1 MLSGD
6 CCSTASR
13 AAESLRILYLLLTH
27 LVAPIV
33 IVVEKWRELRDPTQ
47 RGRVRQRL
55 GFVIP
60 QSKPGCTWIH
70 AVSVGEVQAAA
81 ALVRELK
88 QRVPGLEIVL
98 TTVTATGA
106 ARARAIFGDEVRH
119 CYLPYD
125 LPGAVRRF
133 LDRIRPGVVIMLET
147 EIWPTLYREIGR
159 RNLPLMIA
167 SARISD
173 RSVNRYRRMA
183 SLIGESLSGDVSIGA
198 QTAADAARFLALG
211 AAESR
216 VRVTG
221 NVKFDL
227 EIPAAVVVAGRELRS
242 SCAPGRPVWIAGST
256 HEGEEAA
263 ALAAHAAI
271 RSRHP
276 SALLLLVPRHPQR
289 FEAVQALLTRSGRS
303 FVKRSSGALPA
314 AQDEVYLVD
323 TVGELQMLYAAADV
337 AFVGGSLVPVGGH
350 SLLEPALLGLPVIAG
365 PWTQNA
371 REVADL
377 LSAVGA
383 LATVR
388 DGDQLAIRVL
398 ECLDDPDRA
407 RTDGAKGR
415 AAVEA
420 SRGAVGR
427 VVEMVLPLLR
437 TSESD
442 QPSAA
447 AAGPASSGSC

>member
-1 MLSGD
+1 MN
-6 CCSTASR
+6 R
-13 AAESLRILYLLLTH
+13 LRILYLLLTH
-27 LVAPIV
+27 LIAPIV
-33 IVVEKWRELRDPTQ
+33 IAVEGWRELRDPAQ
-47 RGRVRQRL
+47 RGRVKQRL
-55 GFVIP
+55 GFVAP

-81 ALVRELK
+81 ALVRELG

-106 ARARAIFGDEVRH
+106 ARARAIFGDAVRH

-133 LDRIRPGVVIMLET
+133 LDGIRPRAVIMLET

-159 RNLPLMIA
+159 RKLPLVIA

-173 RSVNRYRRMA
+173 RSVSRYRRMA
-183 SLIGESLSGDVSIGA
+183 SLVGDALSGGVLIGA
-198 QTAADAARFLALG
+198 QTPADAARFLALG
-211 AAESR
+211 AAEGR

-227 EIPAAVVVAGRELRS
+227 EIPDVVVAAGRELRAR
-242 SCAPGRPVWIAGST
+242 CAAARPVWIAGST
-256 HEGEEAA
+256 HEGEESA
-263 ALAAHAAI
+263 ALGAHARI

-289 FEAVQALLTRSGRS
+289 FEAVQALLTKGGRA
-303 FVKRSSGALPA
+303 FARRSSGALPS

-323 TVGELQMLYAAADV
+323 TVGELQMFYAAADA

-350 SLLEPALLGLPVIAG
+350 SLLEPALLELPVIAG

-371 REVADL
+371 REVAEL
-377 LSAVGA
+377 LTGAGA

-388 DGDQLAIRVL
+388 DADQLAARVIA
-398 ECLDDPDRA
+398 CFDDPDRA
-407 RTDGAKGR
+407 RAVGAKGR
-415 AAVEA
+415 EAVAAN
-420 SRGAVGR
+420 RGAVGR
-427 VVEMVLPLLR
+427 VVETVLPLLR
-437 TSESD
+437 ASESGP
-442 QPSAA
+442 PSAA
-447 AAGPASSGSC
+447 AAGPPSSGRR